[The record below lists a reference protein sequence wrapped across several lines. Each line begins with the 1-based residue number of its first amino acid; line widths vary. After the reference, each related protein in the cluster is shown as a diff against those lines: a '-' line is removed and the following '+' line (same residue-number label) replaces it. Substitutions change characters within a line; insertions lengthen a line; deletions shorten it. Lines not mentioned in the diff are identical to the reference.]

1 MLFRIINLEYKLENL
16 KILSDQNFSIKEGNH
31 LLILGPSG
39 SGKTTLINLMAGL
52 IKPSNGNI
60 FFKEK
65 NYSSLSE
72 TESDDLRSKNFG
84 FIFQKLHLIGHL
96 NIIQNIK
103 LAQNSSDSLNTLELI
118 EGLGLI
124 EKKKERVSDLSLGE
138 AQRVA
143 IARGVA
149 NNPKVI
155 FADEPTSSLDDG
167 NAKNVMDLIFSQTRK
182 TNSTLIVSTHDERIK
197 KHFSNV
203 LELST

>member
-31 LLILGPSG
+31 LLILCPSG

>member
-39 SGKTTLINLMAGL
+39 SGKTTFINLMAGL

-124 EKKKERVSDLSLGE
+124 EKKKERVSDLSLG
-138 AQRVA
+138 
-143 IARGVA
+143 
-149 NNPKVI
+149 
-155 FADEPTSSLDDG
+155 
-167 NAKNVMDLIFSQTRK
+167 
-182 TNSTLIVSTHDERIK
+182 
-197 KHFSNV
+197 
-203 LELST
+203 